1 MRQQTVR
8 KAQQTLQ
15 QIRIHR
21 KTSRQQMIVITI
33 DTENQAFAD
42 SEQIEVA
49 RILHVLADRF
59 DKHGLPSDDHTV
71 RLMDINGNFVGRASN
86 ISADD

>member
-1 MRQQTVR
+1 
-8 KAQQTLQ
+8 
-15 QIRIHR
+15 
-21 KTSRQQMIVITI
+21 MIVITI

-49 RILHVLADRF
+49 RILHTLADRF

-86 ISADD
+86 ISAEND

>member
-1 MRQQTVR
+1 
-8 KAQQTLQ
+8 
-15 QIRIHR
+15 
-21 KTSRQQMIVITI
+21 MIVITI

-59 DKHGLPSDDHTV
+59 DKHGLPSSDHTV

-86 ISADD
+86 INADDM